1 MIKNIKLLGSSK
13 KESNMN
19 SLNNYLKQEKKQ
31 LTIQRIFENTK
42 VRLLGVE

>member
-19 SLNNYLKQEKKQ
+19 SLNNYIKQEKKQ

-42 VRLLGVE
+42 VRLVGVE